1 MNLTRRELLLTLP
14 SLALVP
20 RAFAQTRP
28 QIQLKGFNHFKLLV
42 TDVKRS
48 VDFYQS
54 LFGMPI
60 QARQGS
66 TVVLRMGTGP
76 QFIAIAPAGSAAP
89 SISQMGLAV
98 ENFNADRLAGILA
111 QHGFTRSDA
120 EGPMKMQLKTRE
132 GTPELFLQD
141 LDGIRI
147 QLQDVSYCGGSGPLG
162 NVCSKIEPSPK
173 KPLLAV
179 KEISHFTNS
188 MSDAAKANEFYQNLF
203 GLHVR
208 SKQGAALG
216 LGVGPGIGFV
226 MFTGGG
232 GGARGGAAA
241 APRVA
246 SIGHVCMNLPN
257 FNVESIQKTLATV
270 GITPRGEAQGG
281 PTGPLKTYISM
292 RMPNRGGAE
301 GGTPELYFT
310 DPDGLAIQLQ
320 DVTYCGGGGYLGNEL
335 CV

>member
-1 MNLTRRELLLTLP
+1 MTFTRRELLLSLP
-14 SLALVP
+14 ALAMAP
-20 RAFAQTRP
+20 RAFAQAKP
-28 QIQLKGFNHFKLLV
+28 PIPLKGFNHFKLLV
-42 TDVKRS
+42 ADVKRS

-66 TVVLRMGTGP
+66 TVILRMGTGP
-76 QFIAIAPAGSAAP
+76 QFIAIAPAGSAPP

-111 QHGFTRSDA
+111 QHGFTKSDA
-120 EGPMKMQLKTRE
+120 EGPMKMQVKVRE

-141 LDGIRI
+141 LDGLRI
-147 QLQDVSYCGGSGPLG
+147 QLQDVSYCGGSGALG
-162 NVCSKIEPSPK
+162 NVCAKVEPSPK

-188 MSDAAKANEFYQNLF
+188 MSDATKANEFYQSLF

-232 GGARGGAAA
+232 GGGRGGAAA
-241 APRVA
+241 APRAA

-270 GITPRGEAQGG
+270 GITPRGEAQGPAG
-281 PTGPLKTYISM
+281 PMKTYISM

-320 DVTYCGGGGYLGNEL
+320 DVSYCGGGGYLGNEQ

>member
-1 MNLTRRELLLTLP
+1 
-14 SLALVP
+14 
-20 RAFAQTRP
+20 
-28 QIQLKGFNHFKLLV
+28 
-42 TDVKRS
+42 
-48 VDFYQS
+48 
-54 LFGMPI
+54 
-60 QARQGS
+60 
-66 TVVLRMGTGP
+66 
-76 QFIAIAPAGSAAP
+76 
-89 SISQMGLAV
+89 
-98 ENFNADRLAGILA
+98 
-111 QHGFTRSDA
+111 
-120 EGPMKMQLKTRE
+120 MKMQLKMRE

-147 QLQDVSYCGGSGPLG
+147 QLQDISYCGGSGPLG

-188 MSDAAKANEFYQNLF
+188 MSDATKANEFYQSLF

-232 GGARGGAAA
+232 GGGRGAAAA
-241 APRVA
+241 APRPA